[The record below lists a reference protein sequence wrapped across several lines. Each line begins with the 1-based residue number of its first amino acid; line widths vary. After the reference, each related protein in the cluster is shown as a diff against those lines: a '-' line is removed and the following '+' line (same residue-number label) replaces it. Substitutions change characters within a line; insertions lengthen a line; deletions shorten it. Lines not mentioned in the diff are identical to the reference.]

1 MAIDFMFGEV
11 KAMDGLIKSGEKTMH
26 RISNNLTTAKNN
38 LKAALGI
45 DQKFIE
51 SLLSSKAGTTAFYAG
66 KGVSKAISLI
76 NNVIGSLVKTGT
88 TFGADATA
96 SALNTQKETSSI
108 IELSNQ
114 VKKQGEE
121 LDRLLTADDIKTFQS
136 LNLVKTNITTKTNEN
151 AFDNWDKK
159 STTEQFETLKE
170 FKDKII
176 ETVSDKKSTE
186 LETLLNNFDE
196 APLETKKTGIR
207 LQLHDA
213 RIEFENGFSKAIK
226 TKYGEKATFDSVLTS
241 TLGKRQGANIKER
254 QTLIEKREDILDRI
268 DNVKSE
274 NELEKLVTI
283 YDELGKSD
291 NENSKYEDLASIL
304 NDVQT
309 SLSFKLYKL
318 NQFNE
323 ANGIKSDQVDKLIN
337 KLQEVKDQRDG
348 LNELNPDEQVAVLY
362 GDKLND
368 FEATLIKDFDNA
380 IKVIKNLD
388 KIENNL
394 KMTIIND
401 MKNFDTS

>member
-1 MAIDFMFGEV
+1 MTKPKLPFGEMAIDFMFGGV

-96 SALNTQKETSSI
+96 SALNTLKETSSI

-136 LNLVKTNITTKTNEN
+136 LNLVKTNTTTKTTEN

-176 ETVSDKKSTE
+176 ETVSDQKSTE

-226 TKYGEKATFDSVLTS
+226 
-241 TLGKRQGANIKER
+241 
-254 QTLIEKREDILDRI
+254 
-268 DNVKSE
+268 
-274 NELEKLVTI
+274 
-283 YDELGKSD
+283 
-291 NENSKYEDLASIL
+291 
-304 NDVQT
+304 
-309 SLSFKLYKL
+309 KL
-318 NQFNE
+318 NM
-323 ANGIKSDQVDKLIN
+323 
-337 KLQEVKDQRDG
+337 VKKQR
-348 LNELNPDEQVAVLY
+348 LTQC
-362 GDKLND
+362 
-368 FEATLIKDFDNA
+368 
-380 IKVIKNLD
+380 
-388 KIENNL
+388 
-394 KMTIIND
+394 
-401 MKNFDTS
+401 